1 MQDFIKQSGFV
12 ILALLVLV
20 IIKQIKADV
29 QIPIKL
35 VVSVVLFGVLVMSIG
50 GFMGEI
56 QSLLSHVGISKY
68 ATIMLKALFVGIITS
83 ICSSLCT
90 DAGEGTLSF
99 ICVMLGKVQILLL
112 ALPLIFEIL
121 NLAIKLTSGE

>member
-1 MQDFIKQSGFV
+1 MQDFVKQSGFV

-20 IIKQIKADV
+20 IIKQIKADM

-50 GFMGEI
+50 GFMEEI
-56 QSLLSHVGISKY
+56 QSLLSHTGISKY

-99 ICVMLGKVQILLL
+99 ICVLLGKVQILLL
-112 ALPLIFEIL
+112 ALPLVFEIL

>member
-20 IIKQIKADV
+20 IIKQIKADM

-56 QSLLSHVGISKY
+56 QSLLSHAGISKY

-83 ICSSLCT
+83 ICSSL
-90 DAGEGTLSF
+90 LSGY
-99 ICVMLGKVQILLL
+99 V
-112 ALPLIFEIL
+112 
-121 NLAIKLTSGE
+121 

>member
-20 IIKQIKADV
+20 IIKQIKADM

-56 QSLLSHVGISKY
+56 QSLLSHAGISKY
-68 ATIMLKALFVGIITS
+68 ATIMLKALFPNLS
-83 ICSSLCT
+83 IKFAST
-90 DAGEGTLSF
+90 
-99 ICVMLGKVQILLL
+99 
-112 ALPLIFEIL
+112 
-121 NLAIKLTSGE
+121 KL

>member
-20 IIKQIKADV
+20 IIKQIKADM

-56 QSLLSHVGISKY
+56 QSLLSHAGISKY

-83 ICSSLCT
+83 ICSSLCA

-99 ICVMLGKVQILLL
+99 ICVMLGKVQILFL